1 MLAETDV
8 EAVLLRKR
16 EMQWVLDND
25 AVCARHAAGPG
36 AFAVSDALPCDT
48 QAMQEEVRLAV
59 ERRQGELVAR
69 GVAAPEAAAS
79 LKASQSRPLHVQPR
93 GGSPT

>member
-25 AVCARHAAGPG
+25 AVRSCAVRPPG
-36 AFAVSDALPCDT
+36 SSSSDARPCNT

>member
-25 AVCARHAAGPG
+25 AVRTPCAQIGRPVHCLTRSYAT
-36 AFAVSDALPCDT
+36 L

-69 GVAAPEAAAS
+69 GVAAPETAAS

>member
-1 MLAETDV
+1 M

-25 AVCARHAAGPG
+25 AVRTPWAQAGRPG
-36 AFAVSDALPCDT
+36 SLFNALYAT
-48 QAMQEEVRLAV
+48 LQAMQEEVRLAV

-93 GGSPT
+93 GGSPTAPT

>member
-1 MLAETDV
+1 M

-25 AVCARHAAGPG
+25 AVRTPVRKHGG
-36 AFAVSDALPCDT
+36 LVPCLT
-48 QAMQEEVRLAV
+48 RCYATLQAMQEEVRLAV

-93 GGSPT
+93 GGSPTAPT